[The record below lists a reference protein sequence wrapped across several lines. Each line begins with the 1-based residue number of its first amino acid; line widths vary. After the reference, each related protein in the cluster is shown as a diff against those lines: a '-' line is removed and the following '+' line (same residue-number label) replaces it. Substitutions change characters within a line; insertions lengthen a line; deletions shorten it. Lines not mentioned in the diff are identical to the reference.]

1 MTTLNDHIL
10 PSGLTY
16 GQELRRSN
24 IQAKLNGYIPYEFSE
39 TFDSLVAEYKEI
51 TGKDFADREAELD
64 TAREEKAAAKE
75 EEYRQAY
82 QAKLQL
88 IEDAKA
94 AGFKDCPDIVK
105 SWGWSGLKWAA
116 AYRWVRD
123 AGEDIAYVF
132 PEDGLGYYFDGQR
145 KTVSKARYTG
155 LYPAAYERVTLYM
168 TAKYAKDTHDAWV
181 RNMGDAVESKALYG
195 AKTKNMDWDAYI
207 EGLGPEPPLPGVDVV
222 AVQQAAKQKQEA
234 MQRAKA
240 DTLYDKV
247 NTYDG
252 PMTKKGYPRLKDL
265 RIHIGT
271 YISRADRTRLW
282 DKVKSIEN

>member
-1 MTTLNDHIL
+1 MSDLNDHIL

-24 IQAKLNGYIPYEFSE
+24 IQAKLNGYIPYEPGE
-39 TFDSLVAEYKEI
+39 TEESLKAELTTI
-51 TGKDFADREAELD
+51 TGKTFADRASELEAARQERAA
-64 TAREEKAAAKE
+64 AREDV
-75 EEYRQAY
+75 YRQAY
-82 QAKLQL
+82 QAKLKL

-181 RNMGDAVESKALYG
+181 SQHARLQSSHRALYG
-195 AKTKNMDWDAYI
+195 AKTKRSWTGMPISRDLAPSPRYPVWTWWLSSRRRNRNRRPPS
-207 EGLGPEPPLPGVDVV
+207 GPRRTPSMTRS
-222 AVQQAAKQKQEA
+222 A
-234 MQRAKA
+234 
-240 DTLYDKV
+240 
-247 NTYDG
+247 
-252 PMTKKGYPRLKDL
+252 PMTAP
-265 RIHIGT
+265 
-271 YISRADRTRLW
+271 
-282 DKVKSIEN
+282 

>member
-1 MTTLNDHIL
+1 MSDLNDHIL

-24 IQAKLNGYIPYEFSE
+24 IQAKLNGYIRGMSQGE
-39 TFDSLVAEYKEI
+39 TKESLKAELTTI
-51 TGKDFADREAELD
+51 TGKTFADREAELE
-64 TAREEKAAAKE
+64 TARQEKAAAKE

-82 QAKLQL
+82 QAKLKL

-145 KTVSKARYTG
+145 KTVSKAKYTG

-181 RNMGDAVESKALYG
+181 TNTQHAQAMIDAHGERTAL
-195 AKTKNMDWDAYI
+195 MDNRAYL
-207 EGLGPEPPLPGVDVV
+207 EGLGPEPPLPGVDVA

-234 MQRAKA
+234 AATGQGGRP
-240 DTLYDKV
+240 L
-247 NTYDG
+247 
-252 PMTKKGYPRLKDL
+252 
-265 RIHIGT
+265 
-271 YISRADRTRLW
+271 
-282 DKVKSIEN
+282 